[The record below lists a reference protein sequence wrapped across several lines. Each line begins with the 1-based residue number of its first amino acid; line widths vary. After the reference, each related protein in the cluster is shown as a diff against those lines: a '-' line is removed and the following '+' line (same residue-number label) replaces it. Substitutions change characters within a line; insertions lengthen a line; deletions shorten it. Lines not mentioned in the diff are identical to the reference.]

1 MDKIRQLNG
10 LKYDNLKILLY
21 NSIFKI
27 WYDNYS
33 SIYETCC
40 TKLMATQHKNLIT
53 FETRS
58 SNAWPEGSLF

>member
-21 NSIFKI
+21 NSILTI

-33 SIYETCC
+33 SIYETRC
-40 TKLMATQHKNLIT
+40 TKLMATQLENFIT
-53 FETRS
+53 FETRG
-58 SNAWPEGSLF
+58 SNARPEGSLF